1 MLALLKKRAIIETGS
16 EMETAMSHVI
26 HDLGIDQLPIEQRV
40 LLVQEIWDSIA
51 REVGLLPPTQDERL
65 ELQNRMIEDDASP
78 GDVVSWDE
86 IKLDAKKRWKP

>member
-1 MLALLKKRAIIETGS
+1 MLALLKKRAIIEAGF

-78 GDVVSWDE
+78 RDVVSWDE